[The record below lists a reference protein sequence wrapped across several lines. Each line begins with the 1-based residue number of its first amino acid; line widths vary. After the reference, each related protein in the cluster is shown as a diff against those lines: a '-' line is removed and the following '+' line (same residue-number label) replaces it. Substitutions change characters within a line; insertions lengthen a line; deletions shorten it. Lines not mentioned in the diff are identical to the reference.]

1 MDDNDSNSVQQA
13 LSEVVSFEDIVAMWR
28 GFATKNEKE
37 SNLDDNSRKNQSKKS
52 TLLPQ
57 KRAQPKSC
65 GDIMQL
71 VRQLNKLS
79 TISSDSKESDES
91 KSNLKSQLQE
101 MNDIASQ
108 LQLMIIKKYKREI
121 CLNEEFI
128 KKYSF
133 YFLISLKLLQKIND
147 KKKRGMLDV
156 AVISGFNE
164 MLVAD
169 KSFQSSDNE
178 EKKEVF
184 LLLIELAREA
194 EINLDIPF
202 KFDDGAIL
210 RGFDTIISDCLDK
223 VDPTE
228 CFADNLKK
236 SKNYFTPEFSKT
248 SDFHL
253 LIEFLHQK
261 LIRIPIEHRFEY
273 CKKYMYELE
282 ENKDLES
289 GYDALR
295 YFIDHDPEMQNQV
308 NSELQLLKNPHN
320 IEAIRRILSETS

>member
-1 MDDNDSNSVQQA
+1 MDYDDSNSVQKA
-13 LSEVVSFEDIVAMWR
+13 LSEVVNFEDIGVMWK

-37 SNLDDNSRKNQSKKS
+37 SNLDNNSSNEQSRKS

-57 KRAQPKSC
+57 KRAQPRSC
-65 GDIMQL
+65 GDIMQTII
-71 VRQLNKLS
+71 QINELS
-79 TISSDSKESDES
+79 ATIFSDSKESDES
-91 KSNLKSQLQE
+91 NLEKNLQDMDE
-101 MNDIASQ
+101 LASQ
-108 LQLMIIKKYKREI
+108 LLLRVIKKYKKEI

-164 MLVAD
+164 MLVVD

-184 LLLIELAREA
+184 LLLIEMAREA
-194 EINLDIPF
+194 EINLDTPF

-223 VDPTE
+223 ANPTE

-236 SKNYFTPEFSKT
+236 SKNYFIPEFSKI

-261 LIRIPIEHRFEY
+261 LLQIPIKQRFEY

-282 ENKDLES
+282 ENKNLES

-295 YFIDHDPEMQNQV
+295 FFIKHDPEMQNQV

-320 IEAIRRILSETS
+320 IEAIKRVLSEIS